1 MQWGRSVVHVVTSVM
16 WFGDSVIPQYN
27 VYQAAILRQA
37 VETLGEKRE
46 AHISASSEVW
56 ADMGQYVWTEAGG
69 RAMDRQG
76 RRT

>member
-1 MQWGRSVVHVVTSVM
+1 MFIKHLSYGQ
-16 WFGDSVIPQYN
+16 VI
-27 VYQAAILRQA
+27 
-37 VETLGEKRE
+37 ETLGEKRE

-69 RAMDRQG
+69 SAMDRQG